1 MTHLVNVSLQLK
13 AFDTMAH
20 IGGVVALPGYV
31 AQLVLR
37 LPWIPCN
44 FLTKPDISN
53 LFSVFIMWNNMVI
66 YTVIRIFQNH
76 TPL

>member
-1 MTHLVNVSLQLK
+1 
-13 AFDTMAH
+13 
-20 IGGVVALPGYV
+20 
-31 AQLVLR
+31 
-37 LPWIPCN
+37 
-44 FLTKPDISN
+44 